1 MASLRPQFPMIGL
14 VALLG
19 LTLMPGV
26 AQAEGPDPAGQP
38 VFFEG
43 TFDITGRLADGLQ
56 ERSDGLTATRDR
68 VYEVTITNITDDR
81 LGGRMTA
88 TFNRD
93 EYWAP
98 GAMSG
103 VGVATWRI
111 ENEEGA
117 WSGSGR
123 YVAVPSDFSTIVTTT
138 TYTLQGEGA
147 YEGLMATMEADFD
160 DLTSAWAV
168 RGLILETSCSG

>member
-1 MASLRPQFPMIGL
+1 MASLRLQIPTIGL
-14 VALLG
+14 VALLD
-19 LTLMPGV
+19 LALMPGV

-38 VFFEG
+38 VYFEG
-43 TFDITGRLADGLQ
+43 TFDITGWLDDGVQ
-56 ERSDGLTATRDR
+56 ERSDGLTATRGR
-68 VYEVTITNITDDR
+68 GYEVTITNITDDR

-88 TFNRD
+88 AFNLD

-123 YVAVPSDFSTIVTTT
+123 HLAIPSGFSTIVTTT
-138 TYTLQGEGA
+138 MYTLQGEGA
-147 YEGLMATMEADFD
+147 YEGHMATMEADFD